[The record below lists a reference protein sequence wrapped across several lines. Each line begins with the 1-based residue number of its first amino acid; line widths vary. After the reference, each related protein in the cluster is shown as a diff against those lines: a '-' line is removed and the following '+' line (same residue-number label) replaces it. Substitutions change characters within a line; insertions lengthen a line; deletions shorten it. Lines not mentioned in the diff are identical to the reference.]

1 MAAKFLFLQALLKIS
16 GYPNNEIYYRELTV
30 MGSYSPAPT
39 DLKESLELLKSG
51 KVKVN
56 DISSIYELENIN
68 QAFED
73 TISNKVLKAYIKIN

>member
-1 MAAKFLFLQALLKIS
+1 
-16 GYPNNEIYYRELTV
+16 